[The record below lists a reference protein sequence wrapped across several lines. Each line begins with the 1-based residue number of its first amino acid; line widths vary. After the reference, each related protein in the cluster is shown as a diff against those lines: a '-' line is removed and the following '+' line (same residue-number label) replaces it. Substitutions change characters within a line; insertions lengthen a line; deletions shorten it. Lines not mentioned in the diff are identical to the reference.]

1 MNRRCLS
8 NWELL
13 EHTFHESLRSNAK
26 LVDNRKVLVRS
37 SLNTRLLS
45 NCPCHWSWP
54 HWSLRLAEGQQLW
67 QRGWKLNRA
76 LLLMTLYARLSHE
89 KRPLRHIAPQVF
101 QSEAQNQFPI
111 CHALPGTLCMETP
124 NLFLR
129 EVWLKLFLC

>member
-13 EHTFHESLRSNAK
+13 EHTFHKSLRSNAK

-67 QRGWKLNRA
+67 QRGWKLNRV
-76 LLLMTLYARLSHE
+76 LLLMTLCTRHSHE
-89 KRPLRHIAPQVF
+89 KTCTAHCTTGLSVRS
-101 QSEAQNQFPI
+101 SESVSYLPHPPRNSPYGNTQFI
-111 CHALPGTLCMETP
+111 SKRSLT
-124 NLFLR
+124 
-129 EVWLKLFLC
+129 